1 MGKKVFTNIVW
12 MLTTGVSCALGAA
25 VYFRFSYRSH
35 FQVGGDNSKV
45 EGGSCNTSMQSKA
58 ILYFHFDIF
67 ILENKVGGGNTI
79 RQAICPVSGCCGM
92 PWDLT
97 ENGVL

>member
-1 MGKKVFTNIVW
+1 M
-12 MLTTGVSCALGAA
+12 
-25 VYFRFSYRSH
+25 
-35 FQVGGDNSKV
+35 GGDNSKV